1 MGTFKALD
9 FYLGTGS
16 TKKIGELQSASW
28 SYKSNSEQV
37 ITADEAAETIGVVTS
52 EATFEVFIPVGGT
65 STSMTDLMLNQ
76 ETVNVAGVI
85 DGQLRRVIGRII
97 EASGQ
102 STTRS
107 GTHTGRFMFRGGKP
121 EAMGI

>member
-1 MGTFKALD
+1 MGTYKALD
-9 FYLGTGS
+9 LFLGTGS
-16 TKKIGELQSASW
+16 LKKIGELVTASW

-37 ITADEAAETIGVVTS
+37 ITADEAAETIGVITS
-52 EATFEVFIPVGGT
+52 ETTIEVFLPVGGT
-65 STSMTDLMLNQ
+65 STSLTDLMLNQ
-76 ETVNVAGVI
+76 ETVSVAGLI
-85 DGQLRRVIGRII
+85 DGKLRRITGRII

-107 GTHTGRFMFRGGKP
+107 GTHTGRFMFRGAKP

>member
-1 MGTFKALD
+1 MSTYKALD
-9 FYLGTGS
+9 LYIGKSS
-16 TKKIGELQSASW
+16 TKKIGEMTTASW
-28 SYKSNSEQV
+28 SFKTNSEQV

-52 EATFEVFIPVGGT
+52 EATIEVFIPVGGT
-65 STSMTDLMLNQ
+65 STSMTDLSVDQ
-76 ETVNVAGVI
+76 ETISVAGLI
-85 DGQLRRVIGRII
+85 DGKLRRMTGRII